1 MIDLADMAGGKSSVV
16 GVGVAE
22 HCWFGSGLAFCLL
35 LAILADFLDP
45 PLYLCLVLC
54 CLFRGFA
61 CFASE
66 TIFLH

>member
-1 MIDLADMAGGKSSVV
+1 MTNLADMARGKSSVV

-54 CLFRGFA
+54 CLFRRFTSFA
-61 CFASE
+61 PE
-66 TIFLH
+66 TLFLH